1 MSVFGDCAIIFC
13 HIQDIWP
20 LDYSRSDSMSLESML
35 GPRVC
40 LQAMMFHTLGSEAW
54 NKDNWRP
61 DSSRA
66 VVIPLI
72 QLESLFEDCCQGA
85 CMIDPL

>member
-40 LQAMMFHTLGSEAW
+40 LQVMMFHTLGSEAW
-54 NKDNWRP
+54 IILCCEQR
-61 DSSRA
+61 
-66 VVIPLI
+66 
-72 QLESLFEDCCQGA
+72 QLETRQ
-85 CMIDPL
+85 